1 MKILVTGGAGFIGSH
16 TVVELYKAGFEVVVI
31 DNFSNSTI
39 DVIAGIEKILNVPI
53 KYFSVDCNDSGIL
66 EKIIEYEKIEGIIH
80 FAAFKSVNESI
91 NEPLKY
97 YNNNINSTINVL
109 NAMKKTGVKNL
120 VFSSSCTVYGQ
131 PEDVPV
137 TELTS
142 RKQATSPY
150 GNTKS
155 ICEDIISDTVES
167 RPGIKAVALRY
178 FNPVGAHESGFIG
191 ELPLG
196 IPNNLVP
203 YITQVAS
210 GKLDKLTIFGGDY
223 NTIDGTCI
231 RDFIH
236 VVDLAKSHVAS
247 IKYLNELSNSNFYDV
262 FNIGTGKGYTV
273 LELINRFEKVNK
285 IKLNY
290 LIGDRREGDTEQIYG
305 CVTKAKDILDWKAEL
320 TIDDMLRD
328 AWNWQ
333 KKYCLK

>member
-1 MKILVTGGAGFIGSH
+1 
-16 TVVELYKAGFEVVVI
+16 
-31 DNFSNSTI
+31 
-39 DVIAGIEKILNVPI
+39 
-53 KYFSVDCNDSGIL
+53 
-66 EKIIEYEKIEGIIH
+66 
-80 FAAFKSVNESI
+80 
-91 NEPLKY
+91 
-97 YNNNINSTINVL
+97 
-109 NAMKKTGVKNL
+109 MKKTGVKNL